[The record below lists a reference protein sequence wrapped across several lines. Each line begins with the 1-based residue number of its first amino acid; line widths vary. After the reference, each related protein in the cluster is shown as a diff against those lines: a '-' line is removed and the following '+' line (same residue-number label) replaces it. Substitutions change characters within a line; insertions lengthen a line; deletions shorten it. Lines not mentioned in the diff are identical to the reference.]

1 MLVPPPA
8 ESSGF
13 MPGRPN
19 SALAI
24 IRGGPEH
31 PRLRGTVQFR
41 QTAGG
46 VLVNADISGL
56 PQSSTG
62 FFAFH
67 LHEGTC
73 GRRPGPAP
81 PGADPFPDTG
91 SHYNPGNA
99 PHPQHAGDFP
109 PLLRLRDGSARLSFV
124 TDRFR
129 LEQVIGKCVVIHMNP
144 DDFRTQPSGDSGMK
158 IACGDILPQNPA
170 AF

>member
-1 MLVPPPA
+1 MP
-8 ESSGF
+8 ENSGF
-13 MPGRPN
+13 SPRRTN

-24 IRGGPEH
+24 IRGIPDY

-41 QTAGG
+41 QTTGG
-46 VLVNADISGL
+46 VLVNAVISGL
-56 PQSSTG
+56 PQSSAG

-73 GRRPGPAP
+73 GRRPGPALP
-81 PGADPFPDTG
+81 NADYFPDTG
-91 SHYNPGNA
+91 AHYNPGNI

-109 PLLRLRDGSARLSFV
+109 PLLRLRDGSARLSFI

-129 LEQVIGKCVVIHMNP
+129 LEQVIGRSVVIHMNP
-144 DDFRTQPSGDSGMK
+144 DDFKTQPSGDSGTK

-170 AF
+170 PY